1 MRPFHRRPRVQAVVG
16 DGFLAA
22 EAPALQTSIV
32 AALDTHERTAGR
44 PMRVELHVERGAG
57 TRLVLSLRNIDV
69 GFVPPDEVPLL
80 AAQIPAGKAVVV
92 VPGVVHRSGDLWR
105 VWVGEGPADGVF
117 PAAPEGLDTL
127 PVPEPSIAGIPL
139 KMLGR
144 TDREV

>member
-32 AALDTHERTAGR
+32 AALDVQLDAH
-44 PMRVELHVERGAG
+44 G